1 MRIQLKIL
9 GTLGILLMMESCEKD
24 ININYHDS
32 DPMYVVEASISNQ
45 GTKVRI
51 SRTQAMD
58 NNSGDSDIDNATVV
72 ISSGNQLHET
82 IPFSQN
88 GFYISRL
95 TGTPGNRYQ
104 LDIDLN
110 GHHFSSTSIMQQ
122 TPQMTQFRLVWKEM
136 LSQRYLFGDVRIQD
150 IANED
155 NWYFIH
161 LYRNDIGY
169 RWAVIRDDRN
179 PNKELQQ
186 LLGLFQEGSSDSDV
200 LQEGDRLRLVIR
212 AIDQRA
218 YDYLYSMETMD
229 NTGTN
234 PIANF
239 TGGCLGYFSAY
250 GEITYNYVF
259 HISDIVEEDE

>member
-1 MRIQLKIL
+1 ML
-9 GTLGILLMMESCEKD
+9 GLLLMMESCEKE
-24 ININYHDS
+24 ININYHNS
-32 DPMYVVEASISNQ
+32 EPVYVVEASISNM
-45 GTKVRI
+45 GTEVRI

-58 NNSGDSDIDNATVV
+58 NNSSDSDIDNATVV
-72 ISSGNQLHET
+72 ISSDNNIRET

-88 GFYISRL
+88 GFYVSRL
-95 TGTPGNRYQ
+95 KGTPGVNYQ
-104 LDIDLN
+104 LDIELN
-110 GHHFSSTSIMQQ
+110 GHHFSSTSTMQR
-122 TPQMTQFRLVWKEM
+122 TPQMNQFRLVWKKM
-136 LSQRYLFGDVRIQD
+136 LSERYLFGDVRIQD
-150 IANED
+150 IANEE

-186 LLGLFQEGSSDSDV
+186 LLGLFQEGSNDSDV

-218 YDYLYSMETMD
+218 YDYLFSMERMD
-229 NTGTN
+229 DTGTN

-239 TGGCLGYFSAY
+239 SGGCLGYFSAY
-250 GEITYNYVF
+250 GEITYNCVF
-259 HISDIVEEDE
+259 HMSDTVEEEE